1 MFWKERPVSK
11 QEVSAEF
18 GTGAKK
24 QGKEGRPGKHSLGS
38 TGGTDGLGRLQL
50 FGCVSDDHEYWVW
63 QNSKSVELVLSLT
76 LSL

>member
-1 MFWKERPVSK
+1 MSE

-38 TGGTDGLGRLQL
+38 TGGMDGGGEVTALWL
-50 FGCVSDDHEYWVW
+50 Y
-63 QNSKSVELVLSLT
+63 
-76 LSL
+76 